1 MYQQNRVTSKLLF
14 HPLYC
19 VVKGV
24 GSFSIFRYLEDVIV
38 ATLARSGR
46 YKRVFFAEYETQ
58 PCYPFYII
66 SDISTH
72 TPLTGNNSTLTP
84 VSKLR
89 STFQSTLSSLRA
101 IQNGQQHQPS
111 DYFNPRSPHRERQ
124 NQTIQRE
131 IVVKFQSSLPSQGAT
146 QNIGDRGCFFQF
158 QSTLPSQGATHY
170 SLGALPVSVIFQS
183 TLPSQGATQRC
194 FFLVYIRSNF
204 NPRSPHRERRAC
216 DGNFEVQVDISIHA
230 PLTGSDIRSISSL

>member
-1 MYQQNRVTSKLLF
+1 MHQQNRVTSKLLF

-111 DYFNPRSPHRERQ
+111 DYFNPRSPHRERRS
-124 NQTIQRE
+124 IS
-131 IVVKFQSSLPSQGAT
+131 ILKFDTRDFNPRSPSQGAT
-146 QNIGDRGCFFQF
+146 VYILQPGRLPEFL
-158 QSTLPSQGATHY
+158 SSLPS
-170 SLGALPVSVIFQS
+170 
-183 TLPSQGATQRC
+183 
-194 FFLVYIRSNF
+194 
-204 NPRSPHRERRAC
+204 
-216 DGNFEVQVDISIHA
+216 
-230 PLTGSDIRSISSL
+230 

>member
-1 MYQQNRVTSKLLF
+1 MLINAPAKPSHIKAIISSPLLRSEEGQF
-14 HPLYC
+14 
-19 VVKGV
+19 
-24 GSFSIFRYLEDVIV
+24 FSIFRYLEDVIV

-146 QNIGDRGCFFQF
+146 NKN
-158 QSTLPSQGATHY
+158 A
-170 SLGALPVSVIFQS
+170 
-183 TLPSQGATQRC
+183 
-194 FFLVYIRSNF
+194 N
-204 NPRSPHRERRAC
+204 
-216 DGNFEVQVDISIHA
+216 
-230 PLTGSDIRSISSL
+230 GSY

>member
-1 MYQQNRVTSKLLF
+1 M
-14 HPLYC
+14 
-19 VVKGV
+19 
-24 GSFSIFRYLEDVIV
+24 
-38 ATLARSGR
+38 ARSGR

-111 DYFNPRSPHRERQ
+111 DYFNPRSPHRERRSISILKFDTRDF
-124 NQTIQRE
+124 NPRSPHRE
-131 IVVKFQSSLPSQGAT
+131 RLREDDNPVTGLLFQSTLPSLGATEHDITCTIPKIFQSTLPSQGAT
-146 QNIGDRGCFFQF
+146 KGSRIYSGRNQF
-158 QSTLPSQGATHY
+158 QSTLPSQGATCTTVT
-170 SLGALPVSVIFQS
+170 SVSRHI
-183 TLPSQGATQRC
+183 
-194 FFLVYIRSNF
+194 YF
-204 NPRSPHRERRAC
+204 NPRSPHRERQQIC
-216 DGNFEVQVDISIHA
+216 
-230 PLTGSDIRSISSL
+230 T

>member
-1 MYQQNRVTSKLLF
+1 MLSSQSAN
-14 HPLYC
+14 HNH
-19 VVKGV
+19 VV
-24 GSFSIFRYLEDVIV
+24 
-38 ATLARSGR
+38 
-46 YKRVFFAEYETQ
+46 
-58 PCYPFYII
+58 PFYII

-158 QSTLPSQGATHY
+158 QSTLPSQGATVQ
-170 SLGALPVSVIFQS
+170 SLFAAANWDISIHAPLTGSDKLFCYPYNFLYDFNPRSPHRERPRCHRYILHRHHFNPRSPHRERLCHNVIP
-183 TLPSQGATQRC
+183 L
-194 FFLVYIRSNF
+194 IDNNF
-204 NPRSPHRERRAC
+204 NPRSPHRERRY
-216 DGNFEVQVDISIHA
+216 N
-230 PLTGSDIRSISSL
+230 SS

>member
-24 GSFSIFRYLEDVIV
+24 GSFSVFRCLEDVIV

-72 TPLTGNNSTLTP
+72 TPLSGNNSTLTP

-111 DYFNPRSPHRERQ
+111 DYFNPRSPHRERLDV
-124 NQTIQRE
+124 E
-131 IVVKFQSSLPSQGAT
+131 VLAT
-146 QNIGDRGCFFQF
+146 AFN
-158 QSTLPSQGATHY
+158 
-170 SLGALPVSVIFQS
+170 IFQS
-183 TLPSQGATQRC
+183 TLPSQGATANIHIKFLC
-194 FFLVYIRSNF
+194 DLLFSTLSSKNFFTLSRFPQMI
-204 NPRSPHRERRAC
+204 
-216 DGNFEVQVDISIHA
+216 
-230 PLTGSDIRSISSL
+230 T

>member
-24 GSFSIFRYLEDVIV
+24 GSFSIFRCLEDVIV

-72 TPLTGNNSTLTP
+72 TPLSGNNSTLTP

-131 IVVKFQSSLPSQGAT
+131 IVVKFQS
-146 QNIGDRGCFFQF
+146 
-158 QSTLPSQGATHY
+158 TLPSQGATANIHIKF
-170 SLGALPVSVIFQS
+170 LCDLLFS
-183 TLPSQGATQRC
+183 TLSSKN
-194 FFLVYIRSNF
+194 FFTLSRFPQMI
-204 NPRSPHRERRAC
+204 
-216 DGNFEVQVDISIHA
+216 
-230 PLTGSDIRSISSL
+230 T

>member
-1 MYQQNRVTSKLLF
+1 MHQQNQVTSKLLF

-24 GSFSIFRYLEDVIV
+24 GSFSVFRCLEDVIV

-111 DYFNPRSPHRERQ
+111 DYFNPRSPHRERRRSIVAEKASM
-124 NQTIQRE
+124 NFNPRSPHRE
-131 IVVKFQSSLPSQGAT
+131 
-146 QNIGDRGCFFQF
+146 RRC
-158 QSTLPSQGATHY
+158 
-170 SLGALPVSVIFQS
+170 LGAWSKP
-183 TLPSQGATQRC
+183 G
-194 FFLVYIRSNF
+194 SNF
-204 NPRSPHRERRAC
+204 NPRSPHRERHTR
-216 DGNFEVQVDISIHA
+216 
-230 PLTGSDIRSISSL
+230 

>member
-1 MYQQNRVTSKLLF
+1 MHQQNRVTSKLLF

-111 DYFNPRSPHRERQ
+111 DYFNPRSPHRERRSISILKFDTRDFNPRSPSQ
-124 NQTIQRE
+124 GATVYILQPGSLPE
-131 IVVKFQSSLPSQGAT
+131 FQSSLPSPGAT
-146 QNIGDRGCFFQF
+146 
-158 QSTLPSQGATHY
+158 AT
-170 SLGALPVSVIFQS
+170 V
-183 TLPSQGATQRC
+183 
-194 FFLVYIRSNF
+194 
-204 NPRSPHRERRAC
+204 
-216 DGNFEVQVDISIHA
+216 
-230 PLTGSDIRSISSL
+230 

>member
-1 MYQQNRVTSKLLF
+1 MHQQNRVTSKLLF

-24 GSFSIFRYLEDVIV
+24 GSFSVFRCLEDVIV
-38 ATLARSGR
+38 ATLARNDR
-46 YKRVFFAEYETQ
+46 CKRAFFAEYETQ

-72 TPLTGNNSTLTP
+72 TPLSGNNSTLTP

-158 QSTLPSQGATHY
+158 QSTLPSQGATNKN
-170 SLGALPVSVIFQS
+170 A
-183 TLPSQGATQRC
+183 
-194 FFLVYIRSNF
+194 N
-204 NPRSPHRERRAC
+204 
-216 DGNFEVQVDISIHA
+216 
-230 PLTGSDIRSISSL
+230 GSY

>member
-1 MYQQNRVTSKLLF
+1 M
-14 HPLYC
+14 
-19 VVKGV
+19 
-24 GSFSIFRYLEDVIV
+24 
-38 ATLARSGR
+38 ARSGR

-72 TPLTGNNSTLTP
+72 TPLSGNNSTLTP

-158 QSTLPSQGATHY
+158 QSTLPSQGAT
-170 SLGALPVSVIFQS
+170 
-183 TLPSQGATQRC
+183 QRC